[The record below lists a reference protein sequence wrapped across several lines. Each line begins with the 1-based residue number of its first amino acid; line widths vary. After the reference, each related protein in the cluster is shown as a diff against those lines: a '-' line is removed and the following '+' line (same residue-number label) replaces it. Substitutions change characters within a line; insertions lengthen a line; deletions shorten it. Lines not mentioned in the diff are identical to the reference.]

1 MACEHVREDP
11 GYRHD
16 PRVGEREEC
25 EHEHEERGE
34 VGLREAE
41 QLEEEQRR
49 GGVARGGGERDDE
62 NCLDGVLRMGR
73 WDDGV
78 DGVMG
83 LWADGIMG

>member
-41 QLEEEQRR
+41 QLEEEQAATLYD
-49 GGVARGGGERDDE
+49 GGC
-62 NCLDGVLRMGR
+62 NPM
-73 WDDGV
+73 
-78 DGVMG
+78 
-83 LWADGIMG
+83 